1 MPLPYPKQ
9 EANSRDRAKQ
19 LLRGVP
25 SAANDVRSGVAQH
38 ERAMHP
44 SKTPTK
50 LKLAS
55 GGVAEGAP
63 ACARMDRA
71 PRARGGKAGKG
82 KKATHVNVVVN
93 AGQQTPDMPL
103 GGLAAGA
110 PPGLPPGPPVM
121 PPPPPIPPKPMGPML
136 GGPPMGGP
144 MPMPM
149 RARGGKVYDAGA
161 YSGEGRLEKIKNYGA
176 NAKIKNTTTA
186 VKGVK
191 GEGKAA

>member
-1 MPLPYPKQ
+1 MPLPYPTQ
-9 EANSRDRAKQ
+9 QNNSRDRAAY

-25 SAANDVRSGVAQH
+25 KSGLAMDDLRSGSAPVP
-38 ERAMHP
+38 RSAMKP
-44 SKTPTK
+44 
-50 LKLAS
+50 KLAS
-55 GGVAEGAP
+55 GGTAEGAP

-82 KKATHVNVVVN
+82 KKATHVNVTVN
-93 AGQQTPDMPL
+93 AGQPAPDMPM

-110 PPGLPPGPPVM
+110 PPGLPSGPPVM
-121 PPPPPIPPKPMGPML
+121 PPAPPPMPPKPMGPMP

-149 RARGGKVYDAGA
+149 RARGGKVYDDGAG
-161 YSGEGRLEKIKNYGA
+161 SGEGRLTKERVYGKNALIKD
-176 NAKIKNTTTA
+176 TTKA
-186 VKGVK
+186 VKGVR